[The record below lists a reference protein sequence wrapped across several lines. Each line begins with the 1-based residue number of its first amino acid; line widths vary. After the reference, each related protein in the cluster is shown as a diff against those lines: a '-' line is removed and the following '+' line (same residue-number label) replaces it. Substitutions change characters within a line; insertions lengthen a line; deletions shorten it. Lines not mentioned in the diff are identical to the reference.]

1 MSRCTAEDLLQ
12 TFLVSISDLDQSK
25 ILQVASDS
33 PSVNFLFLK
42 KIWLSHERKKLLPLL
57 DIGRCGL
64 HVIHNRFKTGTKK
77 GSDWEPQKLLKAMLK
92 FLQEAPICRS
102 LYENVSE
109 SLDYPLQFSGHC
121 WCENEK
127 SAEKA
132 EMMLEGYQKFITLT
146 CNLKKSQQPD
156 GKNKLSVFK
165 SMIHE
170 PLLPAKLKL
179 FEMVSSKLNVFLR
192 GFQTNK
198 PMVSFIA
205 DTLGDLV
212 CDFFGRII
220 LKDVLKK
227 KSDLY
232 NLIQINPLVKNIRKN
247 PESVAIGFAVK
258 HKLEQIKS
266 SLNSLKILEFRK
278 QAGDF
283 LAQLLHHLLEKPP
296 LKYVVLCSAVC
307 FNPMYMRNPAKKSSC
322 ESQMDILLQKFVTL
336 GKISA

>member
-1 MSRCTAEDLLQ
+1 M
-12 TFLVSISDLDQSK
+12 VKISFQYL
-25 ILQVASDS
+25 
-33 PSVNFLFLK
+33 
-42 KIWLSHERKKLLPLL
+42 
-57 DIGRCGL
+57 
-64 HVIHNRFKTGTKK
+64 
-77 GSDWEPQKLLKAMLK
+77 
-92 FLQEAPICRS
+92 
-102 LYENVSE
+102 
-109 SLDYPLQFSGHC
+109 
-121 WCENEK
+121 
-127 SAEKA
+127 
-132 EMMLEGYQKFITLT
+132 
-146 CNLKKSQQPD
+146 
-156 GKNKLSVFK
+156 K
-165 SMIHE
+165 SMIHD

-247 PESVAIGFAVK
+247 PESVDIGFAVK

-266 SLNSLKILEFRK
+266 SLNSLKILEFKK

-296 LKYVVLCSAVC
+296 LKYVVSCSAVC

-336 GKISA
+336 GKISARSAELVKK

>member
-1 MSRCTAEDLLQ
+1 
-12 TFLVSISDLDQSK
+12 
-25 ILQVASDS
+25 
-33 PSVNFLFLK
+33 
-42 KIWLSHERKKLLPLL
+42 
-57 DIGRCGL
+57 
-64 HVIHNRFKTGTKK
+64 
-77 GSDWEPQKLLKAMLK
+77 
-92 FLQEAPICRS
+92 
-102 LYENVSE
+102 
-109 SLDYPLQFSGHC
+109 
-121 WCENEK
+121 
-127 SAEKA
+127 
-132 EMMLEGYQKFITLT
+132 
-146 CNLKKSQQPD
+146 
-156 GKNKLSVFK
+156 
-165 SMIHE
+165 MIHD

-247 PESVAIGFAVK
+247 PESVDIGFAVK

-266 SLNSLKILEFRK
+266 SLNSLKILEFKK

-336 GKISA
+336 GKISAGSAELVKK